1 MTCCGQKAKDRGT
14 ASAAMFG
21 IANRQTSI
29 PEVSISMA
37 IPLIKGT

>member
-1 MTCCGQKAKDRGT
+1 MICCGQKAKDRGI

-21 IANRQTSI
+21 IADRQTSI

-37 IPLIKGT
+37 IPLKKGT